1 MKKKS
6 LSSMTPDKLKSII
19 YARGYYAGKKNTTKP
34 LTDKAIMKLVD
45 PNMTLVEFARRIE
58 QEHNIKTK
66 RVKE

>member
-1 MKKKS
+1 MKKIPVKN
-6 LSSMTPDKLKSII
+6 MTADKLKSII
-19 YARGYYAGKKNTTKP
+19 YARGYYAGKKNTSKP

-58 QEHNIKTK
+58 QEHNIKAK